1 MAVRPNLQSLLA
13 HGDEEMY
20 ERMAKLIE
28 PGPHQ
33 AGILFCDLHES
44 GNIARQLST
53 SAYFK
58 LVRSLWTGI
67 DDDDP
72 TARLGMLLLVAALQL
87 VLMAS
92 LLRFVFRGRGT
103 PGPQLILPAISVYL
117 LLGGFFANISAALE
131 LLAPGSYDAAGTE
144 ATLPWQTLLYYS
156 YVTMLTVGFGD
167 IVPVT
172 PWARSLAAFAA
183 VTATCAPRFG
193 ASTRR
198 SWPTSSST
206 AGRRHRRVPS
216 GDRERPGLRQPL

>member
-1 MAVRPNLQSLLA
+1 MRRPRHNRDLAAFLLIVVLLQFGYPVSLYGPWWNGCYLLLYAGMLVFGIRALRQQGHRTLPVYVLAVPFVA
-13 HGDEEMY
+13 FG
-20 ERMAKLIE
+20 
-28 PGPHQ
+28 
-33 AGILFCDLHES
+33 
-44 GNIARQLST
+44 
-53 SAYFK
+53 
-58 LVRSLWTGI
+58 LWTGI
-67 DDDDP
+67 DDDNP
-72 TARLGMLLLVAALQL
+72 TARLGTLLLVAALQL

-92 LLRFVFRGRGT
+92 LLRFVFRGRST

-183 VTATCAPRFG
+183 VTATLFLTLVIARLAGAYLSTPSDHHPHHHDAP
-193 ASTRR
+193 
-198 SWPTSSST
+198 
-206 AGRRHRRVPS
+206 
-216 GDRERPGLRQPL
+216 